1 MSIPSSVPER
11 EPMTLPSNGAAPA
24 RPPHPTRPD
33 APRRRRIVLGAAG
46 AAVAPFLAACAA
58 PPDDRPTAASG
69 AAPRVAALFAGRV
82 DDGGFMEAG
91 WRGLERARA
100 AFGVATTHVANV
112 EPRRDLLAAALV
124 DLAAAGPDLV
134 VAYGGQN
141 NEACADVAASFPKV
155 RFVVTQGAVVAPN
168 LASYDVLQEESAYL
182 AGVLAALSTR
192 TGVIGHMSGIRVR
205 PGLKGR
211 AAYAAGARAA
221 DPSVRLLTNFS
232 GSQDD
237 NALSRRI
244 ALAQIDAGADVIF
257 TMLNAGRTGV
267 VEACRQRG
275 ARQIG
280 NVVDWVRSDPG
291 VFIGSAMAD
300 VGMGV
305 YEAVE
310 DLRAGAFPAGRV
322 RRIGLSVP
330 GAVGLSLAPDV
341 PARTRERIAAITAD
355 IAAGRLVVPEA
366 YDGAEFATPR

>member
-1 MSIPSSVPER
+1 MTHLFQSAPTPIDPSPGS
-11 EPMTLPSNGAAPA
+11 
-24 RPPHPTRPD
+24 
-33 APRRRRIVLGAAG
+33 PRRRRFVRAATGLCAAPLLG
-46 AAVAPFLAACAA
+46 ACAA
-58 PPDDRPTAASG
+58 SGNRAGTPPQTP
-69 AAPRVAALFAGRV
+69 APRVAALFAGRI
-82 DDGGFMEAG
+82 DDRGFMEAG

-100 AFGVATTHVANV
+100 EFGISATHVANV
-112 EPRRDLLAAALV
+112 EPRRDLLAAALA
-124 DLAAAGPDLV
+124 DMAAAGPDLV
-134 VAYGGQN
+134 VAHGGQN
-141 NEACADVAASFPKV
+141 NEACADVAASFPRV
-155 RFVVTQGAVVAPN
+155 RFVVTQGAVAAAN

-257 TMLNAGRTGV
+257 TLLNAGRAGAI
-267 VEACRQRG
+267 EACRERG

-280 NVVDWVRSDPG
+280 NVVDWVETDPA
-291 VFIGSAMAD
+291 VFIGSATAD

-305 YEAVE
+305 FEAVR
-310 DLRAGAFPAGRV
+310 DLRAGTFPSGQV

-330 GAVGLSLAPDV
+330 GAVGLTLAPDV
-341 PARTRERIAAITAD
+341 PPQVRDRIAAVTAD
-355 IAAGRLVVPEA
+355 VAAGRIVVPEA
-366 YDGAEFATPR
+366 YDGVEFATPR